1 MSDYNYVSSNV
12 NFPDPLANHAKK
24 VTKEYGLQ
32 YAKGVYSQ
40 WGGVNTTGSLY
51 NIRWKEF
58 QINRDYANGTQDTNI
73 YKQILTSLDPNNGDG
88 ALLSIDWSPVP
99 IIPKFVKIVV
109 NKILGTA
116 PFPNVEAIDPI
127 SQTEKD
133 RERAKI
139 NAAIKNKEMFAEA
152 KQLGLKTVVDPDA
165 LPETTEEAEIFF
177 ETSIKTQAEI
187 AAQIATRLTLNWN
200 DFNEK
205 IYRRNV
211 QDLVEVGMAVV
222 KRNNDPNYGIKEDYV
237 DPAYFIHSITDDP
250 NLTDC
255 TYMGHIRNVS
265 IQELKRMAGTQFTE
279 DQYKQMAYSIVNSFG
294 NNPDKLSEAYYD
306 SSLGVYQYGYDQYT
320 VPILEFEFLSVD
332 DIVFEKKESRFGNIG
347 FYYKGYEYKAPS
359 QSVYDREPVHM
370 QNATIY
376 GGKYIVGTE
385 FLFDYGLKKNIPK
398 NIHDLSRARFSYSAI
413 AVNLRRMI
421 PKSLVGSVITFAD
434 QIQITHLK
442 LQQSIAKAKPDGLI
456 VDIEGLENV
465 QLGRGGELQPL
476 EIQDIYEQTGVFY
489 YRSKNADGG
498 FQNPPIRTLENGIRN
513 INELITIYNHALRM
527 IRDATG
533 INEVMDGTSPKG
545 EQLVGVREQAIQAS
559 NNALYDIT
567 NASMVLFRKVCED
580 IVKCLQIL
588 PPQSVVFKAYENAVG
603 MENMKVLS
611 SFKDLPMYNFG
622 VRVVTEMNDRDRAY
636 LEANIQAALSIGE
649 INLEDAIAIRQLRD
663 VDQAERLLV
672 VRRKKR
678 IREKQEQSSQNS
690 QMQAQ
695 MNIQTAQASSQGKM
709 QELNIGSQV
718 ELVKIQADKNAKLE
732 LLDREYALKMELE
745 RLKLGVGSMQQQ
757 SATAQKA
764 ELETEKED
772 RKDERVKKQAI
783 EQSKLIS
790 QRKGERPELTE
801 EQEDDV
807 MKILLGE

>member
-1 MSDYNYVSSNV
+1 
-12 NFPDPLANHAKK
+12 
-24 VTKEYGLQ
+24 
-32 YAKGVYSQ
+32 
-40 WGGVNTTGSLY
+40 
-51 NIRWKEF
+51 
-58 QINRDYANGTQDTNI
+58 
-73 YKQILTSLDPNNGDG
+73 
-88 ALLSIDWSPVP
+88 VP

-250 NLTDC
+250 NLSDC

-265 IQELKRMAGTQFTE
+265 IQELKRMAGNQFTE
-279 DQYKQMAYSIVNSFG
+279 DQYKQMANSIVNNFG

-320 VPILEFEFLSVD
+320 VSILEFEFLSVD

-359 QSVYDREPVHM
+359 QSVYDREPVYM

-398 NIHDLSRARFSYSAI
+398 NIHDLSRAKFSYSAI

-545 EQLVGVREQAIQAS
+545 EQLVGVREQAMQAS

-588 PPQSVVFKAYENAVG
+588 PPESVVFKAYENAVG

-695 MNIQTAQASSQGKM
+695 MNIQTAQASSQGKIE
-709 QELNIGSQV
+709 ELNIGSQV

>member
-1 MSDYNYVSSNV
+1 
-12 NFPDPLANHAKK
+12 
-24 VTKEYGLQ
+24 
-32 YAKGVYSQ
+32 
-40 WGGVNTTGSLY
+40 
-51 NIRWKEF
+51 
-58 QINRDYANGTQDTNI
+58 
-73 YKQILTSLDPNNGDG
+73 
-88 ALLSIDWSPVP
+88 
-99 IIPKFVKIVV
+99 
-109 NKILGTA
+109 
-116 PFPNVEAIDPI
+116 
-127 SQTEKD
+127 
-133 RERAKI
+133 
-139 NAAIKNKEMFAEA
+139 
-152 KQLGLKTVVDPDA
+152 
-165 LPETTEEAEIFF
+165 
-177 ETSIKTQAEI
+177 
-187 AAQIATRLTLNWN
+187 
-200 DFNEK
+200 
-205 IYRRNV
+205 
-211 QDLVEVGMAVV
+211 
-222 KRNNDPNYGIKEDYV
+222 
-237 DPAYFIHSITDDP
+237 
-250 NLTDC
+250 
-255 TYMGHIRNVS
+255 
-265 IQELKRMAGTQFTE
+265 MAGNQFTE
-279 DQYKQMAYSIVNSFG
+279 DQYKQMANSIVNNFG

-320 VPILEFEFLSVD
+320 VSILEFEFLSVD

-359 QSVYDREPVHM
+359 QSVYDREPVYM

-545 EQLVGVREQAIQAS
+545 EQLVGVREQAMQAS

-588 PPQSVVFKAYENAVG
+588 PPESVVFKAYENAVG

-695 MNIQTAQASSQGKM
+695 MNIQTAQASSQGKIE
-709 QELNIGSQV
+709 ELNIGSQV

-745 RLKLGVGSMQQQ
+745 KLKLGVGSMQQQ

-807 MKILLGE
+807 MKILLGK